1 MLVVWILR
9 LVFLA
14 IFLPLLIPFGA
25 LAGAF
30 VFSPI
35 PIALLLL
42 ALALLALAVVLGLIL
57 GVLGTL
63 VDILIVLMLI
73 GIAWKWPRGIRAT
86 VPAKIR
92 LAYRGLRNAFR
103 QQFRHCSATD
113 FALCLSVVIIAI
125 ILSVSSGFLHFLL
138 TVGVVLLIVGV
149 VWKWPRGPHLPLLRK
164 AQIALRALWDD
175 LRSRFR

>member
-9 LVFLA
+9 LVLLV
-14 IFLPLLIPFGA
+14 IFLPLLIPFGV
-25 LAGAF
+25 LASAF
-30 VFSPI
+30 VFSPV

-63 VDILIVLMLI
+63 VDTLVVLMLI
-73 GIAWKWPRGIRAT
+73 GIAWKWPRGIRGT

-92 LAYRGLRNAFR
+92 LAYRGLRNAFS
-103 QQFRHCSATD
+103 QQLRHCSATD
-113 FALCLSVVIIAI
+113 FALCLSIVIIAI
-125 ILSVSSGFLHFLL
+125 ILSLSSGFLHFLL

-149 VWKWPRGPHLPLLRK
+149 VWKWPRSPHLPLAHKL
-164 AQIALRALWDD
+164 QLALRALWDD

>member
-1 MLVVWILR
+1 MLIVWILR
-9 LVFLA
+9 LVLLA
-14 IFLPLLIPFGA
+14 LFLPLLIPFGA

-35 PIALLLL
+35 PVALLSL

-63 VDILIVLMLI
+63 VDVLIVLMLI
-73 GIAWKWPRGIRAT
+73 GIVWKWPRGIRAP

-103 QQFRHCSATD
+103 QQLRHCSATD
-113 FALCLSVVIIAI
+113 FALALAIVVIAI
-125 ILSVSSGFLHFLL
+125 ILSLSSGFLHFLL
-138 TVGVVLLIVGV
+138 TVLAVLLIVGV
-149 VWKWPRGPHLPLLRK
+149 VWKWPRSPHLPLLRK
-164 AQIALRALWDD
+164 LQLSLRALWDD